1 MKTALDIMRAVKA
14 LGGRLEPA
22 GDRLRTLLPADCSL
36 EIKNAIRQ
44 HKSELLD
51 LLRARSAGLTPD
63 CAPWLHIA
71 RQVLAGEFDGADRSL
86 AESLYIG
93 LRAIK
98 HSDCQ
103 RASARL
109 RRLIPEEKT
118 EGESKPEQTKI

>member
-1 MKTALDIMRAVKA
+1 MNQAEHIYDEAERRGLHLKSLGDKLAVTPRAHCA
-14 LGGRLEPA
+14 PEFA
-22 GDRLRTLLPADCSL
+22 ELL
-36 EIKNAIRQ
+36 RQ
-44 HKSELLD
+44 HKRELLD
-51 LLRARSAGLTPD
+51 LLKARSAGLTPD